1 LVFNFHMGFSNT
13 DEQIDI
19 SEMYL
24 VADTAKFLI
33 VYPQGLPALF
43 RPYAEYGTASGWN
56 IPDLNV
62 ADQDDIL
69 FVREII
75 KDISDNPSYMINQR
89 RIHATGISSGGAFS
103 GFLAF
108 NLSDIIASV
117 ASVASPI
124 TDTLINHIC
133 SPARNISLLHIQGT
147 DDPTLPANGWPEFGI
162 FPLMGVTDYWA
173 NVNGCNDLP
182 DSTQLADIDQND
194 NSTVTLFDYNGCDLE
209 TEVKLYR
216 INGGGHTWPGGWS
229 PNSALGSIN
238 KDINASSEIWSF
250 FKRNPHPTYE
260 PAWKQMESMNVARG
274 GCYSCVIDSLIYV
287 FGGANSSGSILNS
300 SILYNTNSDV
310 WSSIST
316 APGDFVEPGGGIINN
331 KVYIAG
337 GYTSGMPIVSAS
349 TYVYNLELDSWD
361 SKNSCPRN
369 IAAPASCVLED
380 KLYLFGG
387 LKDWPEYDT
396 SGQKDALVYDPASDT
411 WNTVQQMLHKRAF
424 GAKACE
430 FNGQIYVFGGL
441 TFNKLYDGTPAST
454 NMVAKVERFDPVEN
468 NWTELADMPVSV
480 TFPVIQVHNDKI
492 YIFGGD
498 SYFSRQST
506 VCSNYIQ
513 EYNPATDHWQI
524 MASMPFKRS
533 DMAGANVG
541 DFLYI
546 IGGYPLNAQDYGSV
560 LNEVWRFNLDSLEEG
575 CKEVKILEPSGDLI
589 SGDSIEMIAEVLP
602 EDFGNMTIIWTSDNE
617 GVVKVTEDGYA
628 KGISEGSANITAQ
641 LKYGGCSG
649 SHVMEVIPLGITKTE
664 EERLTVYPNPTFDFV
679 TIETAVPRQYNITIA
694 SLSGQ
699 KISETELKGTTHQL
713 DLSSYQKGVYFITI
727 RSKDFVTTRKI
738 VKL

>member
-1 LVFNFHMGFSNT
+1 MKRLYLFLTLSVLCSLSLFSQGNGTYHQFNLEVDGLTREYTLYVPEGHDGTEAWPLVFNFHMGFSNT

-24 VADTAKFLI
+24 VADTARFLI

-43 RPYAEYGTASGWN
+43 RPYAEYGTAPGWN

-133 SPARNISLLHIQGT
+133 SPVRNISLLHIQGT

-194 NSTVTLFDYNGCDLE
+194 NSTVTVFDYKGCDQE

-250 FKRNPHPTYE
+250 FKRNPHPNTT
-260 PAWKQMESMNVARG
+260 
-274 GCYSCVIDSLIYV
+274 LH
-287 FGGANSSGSILNS
+287 NSG
-300 SILYNTNSDV
+300 
-310 WSSIST
+310 
-316 APGDFVEPGGGIINN
+316 
-331 KVYIAG
+331 
-337 GYTSGMPIVSAS
+337 
-349 TYVYNLELDSWD
+349 
-361 SKNSCPRN
+361 
-369 IAAPASCVLED
+369 
-380 KLYLFGG
+380 KL
-387 LKDWPEYDT
+387 K
-396 SGQKDALVYDPASDT
+396 
-411 WNTVQQMLHKRAF
+411 
-424 GAKACE
+424 
-430 FNGQIYVFGGL
+430 
-441 TFNKLYDGTPAST
+441 TP
-454 NMVAKVERFDPVEN
+454 MF
-468 NWTELADMPVSV
+468 
-480 TFPVIQVHNDKI
+480 KI
-492 YIFGGD
+492 
-498 SYFSRQST
+498 
-506 VCSNYIQ
+506 
-513 EYNPATDHWQI
+513 
-524 MASMPFKRS
+524 
-533 DMAGANVG
+533 
-541 DFLYI
+541 
-546 IGGYPLNAQDYGSV
+546 
-560 LNEVWRFNLDSLEEG
+560 
-575 CKEVKILEPSGDLI
+575 
-589 SGDSIEMIAEVLP
+589 
-602 EDFGNMTIIWTSDNE
+602 
-617 GVVKVTEDGYA
+617 
-628 KGISEGSANITAQ
+628 
-641 LKYGGCSG
+641 
-649 SHVMEVIPLGITKTE
+649 
-664 EERLTVYPNPTFDFV
+664 YPNPTNGKLD
-679 TIETAVPRQYNITIA
+679 ITA
-694 SLSGQ
+694 S
-699 KISETELKGTTHQL
+699 ISEYYDIEITSLNGQQIISKEMKGTTHQL
-713 DLSSYQKGVYFITI
+713 DLSSFQKGVYLITI

-738 VKL
+738 IKL